1 MRELNERLARL
12 VEEMRDLRKDIETL
26 RVEWETEQK
35 ETDELIEALLAE
47 LRMARAR

>member
-1 MRELNERLARL
+1 MGELNERLARL
-12 VEEMRDLRKDIETL
+12 VEEMRILREDIETL
-26 RVEWETEQK
+26 KAEWESEQE